1 MVQDVREKE
10 VEAIEEAR
18 RLRSTIN
25 NFIREKPFDFDPSW
39 VDFRIQIKTPN
50 ISVMVQGSPH
60 SPIPPE
66 FPVDIMWIESD
77 EDDDID
83 DIETWR

>member
-18 RLRSTIN
+18 RLRSATN

-50 ISVMVQGSPH
+50 ISVVLQGSPH
-60 SPIPPE
+60 SLIPPD

-77 EDDDID
+77 DDDEID
-83 DIETWR
+83 TWR